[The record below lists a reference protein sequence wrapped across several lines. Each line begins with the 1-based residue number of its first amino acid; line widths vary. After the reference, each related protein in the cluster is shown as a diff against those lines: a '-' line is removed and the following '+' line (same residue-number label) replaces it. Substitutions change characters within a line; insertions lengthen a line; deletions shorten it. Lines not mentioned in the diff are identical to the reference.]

1 MMDVRVHLDH
11 PEMAKLQPGAKPQEI
26 IATGNKG
33 LKARSKI
40 SFETV
45 SPALPAS
52 EAWIRMLGC
61 PGRISSLR

>member
-11 PEMAKLQPGAKPQEI
+11 PEMAKLQPGAEPQER

-33 LKARSKI
+33 LKARSII

-45 SPALPAS
+45 STLPYSKIKQNAK
-52 EAWIRMLGC
+52 
-61 PGRISSLR
+61 